1 MLAERE
7 AFLPSPAN
15 LGNPT
20 RRTASLRM
28 DTATLQTAYGDLTD
42 ADLVLRAKAGDE
54 RAYEVLFARHQRRI
68 YAIVYGMLRN
78 DADAKDATQEAFVR
92 AYRSLPR
99 LEAAGAFGGWL
110 AQIAVNICRDILKR
124 PRIVAR
130 SLDEP
135 LGDEDS
141 EYKLEIPDWSESP
154 ERASLSSELQDV
166 VHRAIGTLST
176 DHRAVITM
184 HHLEGMDVLQIAD
197 ILGVSEGT
205 IKSRLSRAR
214 AELRR
219 KLGHYVNLGD

>member
-1 MLAERE
+1 
-7 AFLPSPAN
+7 
-15 LGNPT
+15 
-20 RRTASLRM
+20 M
-28 DTATLQTAYGDLTD
+28 DTAISQTAFGDLTD
-42 ADLVLRAKAGDE
+42 ADLVRRAKAGDE
-54 RAYEVLFARHQRRI
+54 RAYEALFARHQRRI

-92 AYRSLPR
+92 AYKSLPR

-124 PRIVAR
+124 PRLVAR

-141 EYKLEIPDWSESP
+141 EYKMEIPDWSDSP
-154 ERASLSSELQDV
+154 ERASLVSELQDV
-166 VHRAIGTLST
+166 VHRAIDTLSP
-176 DHRAVITM
+176 DHRAVVTM

-197 ILGVSEGT
+197 VLGVSEGT

-219 KLGHYVNLGD
+219 KLGHYVNLGE

>member
-1 MLAERE
+1 
-7 AFLPSPAN
+7 
-15 LGNPT
+15 
-20 RRTASLRM
+20 M
-28 DTATLQTAYGDLTD
+28 DTANLQTVYGDWTD
-42 ADLVLRAKAGDE
+42 ADLVRRAKAGDE
-54 RAYEVLFARHQRRI
+54 RAYEALFGRHQRRI

-124 PRIVAR
+124 PRLVAR

-154 ERASLSSELQDV
+154 ERASLASELQDV
-166 VHRAIGTLST
+166 VHRAIGTLSA

-219 KLGHYVNLGD
+219 KLGHYVNLGE

>member
-1 MLAERE
+1 
-7 AFLPSPAN
+7 
-15 LGNPT
+15 
-20 RRTASLRM
+20 M
-28 DTATLQTAYGDLTD
+28 DTAIAQTAFDEWTD
-42 ADLVLRAKAGDE
+42 ADLVVRAKTGDE
-54 RAYEVLFARHQRRI
+54 RAYEALFARHQRRI

-92 AYRSLPR
+92 AYKSLPR

-124 PRIVAR
+124 PRLVAR

-141 EYKLEIPDWSESP
+141 EYKMEIPDWTDSP

-166 VHRAIGTLST
+166 VRRAVGTLSP
-176 DHRAVITM
+176 DHRAVVTM
-184 HHLEGMDVLQIAD
+184 HHLEDMDVLQIAD

-219 KLGHYVNLGD
+219 KLGHYVNLGE